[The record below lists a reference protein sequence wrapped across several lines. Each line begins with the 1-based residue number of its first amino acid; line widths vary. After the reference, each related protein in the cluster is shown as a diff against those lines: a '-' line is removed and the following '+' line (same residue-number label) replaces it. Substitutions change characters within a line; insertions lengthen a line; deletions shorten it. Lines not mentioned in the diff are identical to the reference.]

1 MSRLTYHS
9 HRSDD
14 MVRLALAGEF
24 DLSNAAQ
31 VEDALKEIERERPTL
46 LVLDL
51 RELTFMDS
59 TGLRVMVSADARA
72 RDDSRRLAV
81 VQGPESV
88 RGPDQCPSS
97 RINTTVLATRSCRIR
112 WPRTRQRLSVR
123 GQGSSSW
130 SRH

>member
-1 MSRLTYHS
+1 MTRLTYEAHHNGS
-9 HRSDD
+9 V
-14 MVRLALAGEF
+14 VRLALAGEF

-31 VEDALKEIERERPTL
+31 VEDALKEIEHEHPPL

-72 RDDSRRLAV
+72 REDSRRLAV

-88 RGPDQCPSS
+88 HRVF
-97 RINTTVLATRSCRIR
+97 RITGLDDHLEMVETPEAAVRSDGAAR
-112 WPRTRQRLSVR
+112 
-123 GQGSSSW
+123 
-130 SRH
+130 

>member
-1 MSRLTYHS
+1 MAPITYEA
-9 HRSDD
+9 HRDGE

-24 DLSNAAQ
+24 DLSNATQ
-31 VEDALKEIERERPTL
+31 VEDALKEIERERPSL

-81 VQGPESV
+81 VQGPEPV
-88 RGPDQCPSS
+88 HRVF
-97 RINTTVLATRSCRIR
+97 RITGLDDHLEMVETPEAALDGGR
-112 WPRTRQRLSVR
+112 
-123 GQGSSSW
+123 
-130 SRH
+130 

>member
-1 MSRLTYHS
+1 MSRLTYEA

-14 MVRLALAGEF
+14 MIRLALAGEF

-31 VEDALKEIERERPTL
+31 VEDALKELERDRPAL

-88 RGPDQCPSS
+88 HRVF
-97 RINTTVLATRSCRIR
+97 RITGLDDHLELVETPEAALQDGER
-112 WPRTRQRLSVR
+112 P
-123 GQGSSSW
+123 
-130 SRH
+130 

>member
-1 MSRLTYHS
+1 MNRLTYES
-9 HRSDD
+9 HRDGE

-24 DLSNAAQ
+24 DLSNATQ
-31 VEDALKEIERERPTL
+31 VEDALKEIESERPSL

-51 RELTFMDS
+51 RGLTFMDS

-88 RGPDQCPSS
+88 HRVFRITGLDDHLEMVETPEAAMRDGNAS
-97 RINTTVLATRSCRIR
+97 R
-112 WPRTRQRLSVR
+112 
-123 GQGSSSW
+123 
-130 SRH
+130 

>member
-1 MSRLTYHS
+1 MTRLTYES
-9 HRSDD
+9 HHNDG

-31 VEDALKEIERERPTL
+31 VEDALKEIEQERPPL

-81 VQGPESV
+81 VQGPEPVHRVFRITGLDDHLEMVETPEAAV
-88 RGPDQCPSS
+88 RTNS
-97 RINTTVLATRSCRIR
+97 A
-112 WPRTRQRLSVR
+112 
-123 GQGSSSW
+123 
-130 SRH
+130 

>member
-1 MSRLTYHS
+1 MNRLTYESHS
-9 HRSDD
+9 TDG
-14 MVRLALAGEF
+14 MIRLALSGEF

-31 VEDALKEIERERPTL
+31 VEDALKELEQARPPL

-59 TGLRVMVSADARA
+59 TGLRVMVSADSRA

-88 RGPDQCPSS
+88 HRVF
-97 RINTTVLATRSCRIR
+97 RITGLDDHLEIVETPEAALQNGA
-112 WPRTRQRLSVR
+112 
-123 GQGSSSW
+123 
-130 SRH
+130 

>member
-1 MSRLTYHS
+1 MMPARMSRLTYES
-9 HRSDD
+9 HRNDD

-31 VEDALKEIERERPTL
+31 VEDVLKEIERDSPSL

-51 RELTFMDS
+51 RDLTFMDS

-88 RGPDQCPSS
+88 HRVFRITGLDDHLEMGETPD
-97 RINTTVLATRSCRIR
+97 AA
-112 WPRTRQRLSVR
+112 LSD
-123 GQGSSSW
+123 GSA
-130 SRH
+130 

>member
-1 MSRLTYHS
+1 MSRLTWEA
-9 HRSDD
+9 HRSDN
-14 MVRLALAGEF
+14 MIRLALAGEF

-31 VEDALKEIERERPTL
+31 LEDALKEVERDRPAL

-72 RDDSRRLAV
+72 RDDARRLAV

-88 RGPDQCPSS
+88 HRVF
-97 RINTTVLATRSCRIR
+97 RITGLDDHLEIVETPEAALAD
-112 WPRTRQRLSVR
+112 
-123 GQGSSSW
+123 GQ
-130 SRH
+130 

>member
-1 MSRLTYHS
+1 MTRLTWEA
-9 HRSDD
+9 HRNDE

-24 DLSNAAQ
+24 DLSNATQ
-31 VEDALKEIERERPTL
+31 LEDAIKEVERDRPAL

-72 RDDSRRLAV
+72 RDDARRLAV

-88 RGPDQCPSS
+88 HRVF
-97 RINTTVLATRSCRIR
+97 RITGLDDHLDIVETPEGAL
-112 WPRTRQRLSVR
+112 
-123 GQGSSSW
+123 SSSE
-130 SRH
+130 

>member
-1 MSRLTYHS
+1 MSRLTFEP
-9 HRSDD
+9 HRDEA
-14 MVRLALAGEF
+14 MTRLALAGEF

-31 VEDALKEIERERPTL
+31 VEDALKQLEDDRPDL

-72 RDDSRRLAV
+72 RDEGRRLAV

-88 RGPDQCPSS
+88 HRVF
-97 RINTTVLATRSCRIR
+97 RITGLDDHLEIYETPEAAVIDGTGATS
-112 WPRTRQRLSVR
+112 
-123 GQGSSSW
+123 
-130 SRH
+130 

>member
-1 MSRLTYHS
+1 MTRLTWEA
-9 HRSDD
+9 HRDGD
-14 MVRLALAGEF
+14 TIRIALAGEF

-31 VEDALKEIERERPTL
+31 LEDALKEVEVERPQL

-51 RELTFMDS
+51 RDLTFMDS

-88 RGPDQCPSS
+88 HRVF
-97 RINTTVLATRSCRIR
+97 RITGLDDHLEIVESPEAAVADGAS
-112 WPRTRQRLSVR
+112 
-123 GQGSSSW
+123 G
-130 SRH
+130 